1 MQDIIVE
8 LVGQYGLS
16 GLAMAAGVVFLT
28 WVSTKKISS
37 GSKETKRSI
46 DELADTIIEQNSK
59 MSSNITET
67 LVSALHDMSIN
78 TQNNMVEVI
87 SKAIDTANKRAY
99 IEHAEKMEKRN
110 DASEEIYDII
120 KEITDKSG
128 AARTIL
134 FEFHNS
140 AENFD
145 GLPFVKYD
153 AVLEHPARDER
164 PVQDRIRDFQLQ
176 ILMPA
181 IKPLYMRETAYVHYN
196 SDFIHDKLYDMSAVL
211 YSHYKELRIDDVI
224 YIGCYSAKNR
234 MIACIAVE
242 FNGRHKF
249 ELEETDI
256 NDIVNNV
263 DKISALL
270 RVK

>member
-28 WVSTKKISS
+28 WISTKKISS
-37 GSKETKRSI
+37 GSKETKRHI
-46 DELADTIIEQNSK
+46 DELANVIIEQNSK
-59 MSSNITET
+59 MSSDITAT
-67 LVSALHDMSIN
+67 LASAVRDMSKE
-78 TQNNMVEVI
+78 TQSSMMHII
-87 SKAIDTANKRAY
+87 SKAVDNSNARRMLEHVDNMDKRVGAADEMY
-99 IEHAEKMEKRN
+99 
-110 DASEEIYDII
+110 SII
-120 KEITDKSG
+120 KEITDKTG

-140 AENFD
+140 SENFD

-164 PVQDRIRDFQLQ
+164 PVQDKIKDFQLQ
-176 ILMPA
+176 ILMPV
-181 IKPLYMRETAYVHYN
+181 IKPLYMREAKYVHYD
-196 SDFIHDKLYDMSAVL
+196 SACVHDKFYDMSAVL
-211 YSHYKELRIDDVI
+211 YSHYKELQIDDVI

-234 MIACIAVE
+234 MIGCVAVE
-242 FNGRHKF
+242 FNARHKF
-249 ELEETDI
+249 ELTNEDI
-256 NDIVNNV
+256 KDIVQNV
-263 DKISALL
+263 EQISTLL